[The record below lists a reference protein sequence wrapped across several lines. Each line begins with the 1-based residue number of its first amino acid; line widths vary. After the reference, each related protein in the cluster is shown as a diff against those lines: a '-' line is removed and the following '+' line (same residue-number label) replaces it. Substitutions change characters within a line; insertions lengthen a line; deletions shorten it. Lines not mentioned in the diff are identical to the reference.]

1 MDPGISPILKGIIM
15 ALTLS
20 VALPSLITAFTVG
33 ASLEYAGRLIG
44 GRGLIGWFTALPW
57 RDPSVAAQILAMI
70 TFVFA
75 GGGGIVQGSW
85 QLDNIV
91 HNTIWLPGHFHIAVG
106 TVTAMTFM
114 GVALWMLPHLTGR
127 ALISTRLAQ
136 ISVWLWFIGMSVF
149 SLGMHWAGLYGVPR
163 RAWVSS
169 LPQNAFDRVYGLAHL
184 PLTFVAVGGV
194 VLWLATLAFYIVFFG
209 SFFSQRLPVSPPI
222 PFAQALVVDSSPPV
236 VTRAVEHLG
245 PLTVFTLI
253 TTIAVYLAILWPL
266 VQHTTSAHGWMV
278 W

>member
-1 MDPGISPILKGIIM
+1 
-15 ALTLS
+15 
-20 VALPSLITAFTVG
+20 V
-33 ASLEYAGRLIG
+33 
-44 GRGLIGWFTALPW
+44 
-57 RDPSVAAQILAMI
+57 
-70 TFVFA
+70 
-75 GGGGIVQGSW
+75 
-85 QLDNIV
+85 
-91 HNTIWLPGHFHIAVG
+91 PGHFHIAVG

-114 GVALWMLPHLTGR
+114 GIALWMLPHLTGR
-127 ALISTRLAQ
+127 ALISTPLAQ
-136 ISVWLWFIGMSVF
+136 TSVWLWFIGMSIF

-169 LPQNAFDRVYGLAHL
+169 LPQSAFERVYGLAHL

-209 SFFSQRLPVSPPI
+209 SLFTRRLPASPQI

-245 PLTVFTLI
+245 LLTVFTLI
-253 TTIAVYLAILWPL
+253 TTIVVYLPILWPL
-266 VQHTTSAHGWMV
+266 VQHTTSAHGWKV